1 MKATDDSNPLGQAY
15 LKYMD
20 ALAINP
26 NDHMNNLHVGRM
38 MTSQG
43 NFDEAVSRLQQAVG
57 LKPTNAIAR
66 FYLGLAL
73 VSKNDGPGNRSK
85 ESLSYL
91 HDGLEQM
98 LLKRLEE
105 ASAKGN
111 FGKSIRRFEST
122 RGNQEPV
129 WF

>member
-1 MKATDDSNPLGQAY
+1 MKAADDNNPLGQAY

-26 NDHMNNLHVGRM
+26 NDHTNNLLVGRM
-38 MTSQG
+38 MIEQG
-43 NFDEAVSRLQQAVG
+43 NFNDAITRLQQAVG
-57 LKPTNAIAR
+57 LKPTNAVAR

-73 VSKNDGPGNRSK
+73 MSKKDGPGSRNK
-85 ESLSYL
+85 EALGYL

-111 FGKSIRRFEST
+111 FSL
-122 RGNQEPV
+122 V
-129 WF
+129 HC